1 MRIVD
6 GSHGKVFTRGEIA
19 RRNGRVMLRDSR
31 GSRGFAPGETPRAGP
46 ATRPQRRYASPF
58 TNPGGCRMTSGSPR
72 LRTCTAVLAIALGGC
87 ASGPGAPWRETAGC
101 DLLSGRPETF
111 ADARMLELRF
121 SQDGNGCRVTGIAPS
136 PRVAAAQQRAIEA
149 LAASRCGAGAASSS
163 IVEKMRDGVPV
174 EVLAMRIEPPPG
186 PLRCEPGE
194 TGGAGQVSVDISS
207 SRMHPPRYPPAAARA
222 GIGGRATMR
231 VLVDEH
237 GGVAAALVES
247 SSGHAALD
255 DAAYEAVLRWR
266 FQRSGTGLVVAR
278 VPIDFD
284 PG

>member
-1 MRIVD
+1 
-6 GSHGKVFTRGEIA
+6 
-19 RRNGRVMLRDSR
+19 
-31 GSRGFAPGETPRAGP
+31 
-46 ATRPQRRYASPF
+46 
-58 TNPGGCRMTSGSPR
+58 
-72 LRTCTAVLAIALGGC
+72 
-87 ASGPGAPWRETAGC
+87 
-101 DLLSGRPETF
+101 
-111 ADARMLELRF
+111 
-121 SQDGNGCRVTGIAPS
+121 
-136 PRVAAAQQRAIEA
+136 
-149 LAASRCGAGAASSS
+149 
-163 IVEKMRDGVPV
+163 
-174 EVLAMRIEPPPG
+174 
-186 PLRCEPGE
+186 
-194 TGGAGQVSVDISS
+194 
-207 SRMHPPRYPPAAARA
+207 MHPPRYPPAAARA